1 MVKRSTPTQWS
12 SAHLTSSRA
21 WKSAAPTLQA
31 ANMNS
36 SSRRLI
42 HFHMVDRSVFLLS
55 PVLCS
60 GRLKPSEERAGDS
73 DGCSMIDLHYKIS
86 FAIFGENIYGR
97 LKLRMR
103 VSIILN
109 FQKSCF
115 SRPCLWSAF
124 FESFFYW
131 CCVCWPSQTAFSHG
145 PELRI

>member
-1 MVKRSTPTQWS
+1 MWLFTHSLSFSVGNFLLRYCEVSKFLLHARTNLKGSRSGKKEYPTHWS

-86 FAIFGENIYGR
+86 FVIFGENIYGR
-97 LKLRMR
+97 LK
-103 VSIILN
+103 
-109 FQKSCF
+109 
-115 SRPCLWSAF
+115 
-124 FESFFYW
+124 
-131 CCVCWPSQTAFSHG
+131 
-145 PELRI
+145 